1 MAMHTHTLLITTLA
15 MLSGM
20 AIAGEHG
27 DIFSSCGTD
36 AQAQSRELVGAGIMP
51 FNSLEYH
58 LTDEQI
64 AALNE
69 PQKELLLAFE
79 RGVFSGEMAPHVCV
93 HPDTPPKVAE
103 AIEVFLND
111 LWFDFSPNAFYLNT
125 RWSGTATNGTGLSQG
140 DPTTLTYSF
149 IPDGTNIVGEGTS
162 NLHSFM
168 NSQIGAGTWQDR
180 FATALGEWADV
191 SGLTYVYEPN
201 DDGVNLSSGGAAGVL
216 GVRGDVRIGGN
227 FIDGNSGILA
237 YNYFPNGGDMVI
249 DTGDGSFYGN
259 GGNSHIRLRNVVTH
273 EAGHGIGLLHVESD
287 SDRFL
292 MEPFIDISFVGP
304 QMDDIRGAQRG
315 YGDMDENNN
324 SFGTASDLNSL
335 EGGGGAP
342 FVGGNLKT
350 ISLRST
356 DDNSD
361 VDYYAVETGE
371 PVVMTVILTP
381 VGGQYQF
388 TQQGNGGGGA
398 FFDAEAVVDLNFS
411 VYDSSFSLVMN
422 VNATGAGESELQAIE
437 LPAVGDYF
445 IIVDSANTN
454 NIQTYALSLFFATLD
469 VPDCPADFT
478 GDGSLDFFDV
488 SAFLTAFGNQEA
500 AADFVD
506 DGSFDFFDVS
516 AFLTAF
522 GAGCP

>member
-1 MAMHTHTLLITTLA
+1 MAMHTHTLLITTLT

-27 DIFSSCGTD
+27 DTFSSCGSD
-36 AQAQSRELVGAGIMP
+36 VQSQSRVLVGAGIMP

-79 RGVFSGEMAPHVCV
+79 RGVFNGEMAPHVCV

-111 LWFDFSPNAFYLNT
+111 LWFDFSPNSFILST
-125 RWSGTATNGTGLSQG
+125 RWTGTATNGAGLNQG

-149 IPDGTNIVGEGTS
+149 IPDGTNIVGEGSS

-168 NSQIGAGTWQDR
+168 NSQIGAGTWQNR
-180 FATALGEWADV
+180 FATALGEWSDV
-191 SGLTYVYEPN
+191 SGLNYVYEPN
-201 DDGVNLSSGGAAGVL
+201 DDGVNLSGGGAAGVL

-259 GGNSHIRLRNVVTH
+259 GSNSHIRLRNVVTH
-273 EAGHGIGLLHVESD
+273 EAGHGIGLSHVESD
-287 SDRFL
+287 SNRFL

-304 QMDDIRGAQRG
+304 QIDDIRGAQRG

-324 SFGTASDLNSL
+324 SFGAASNYNSL
-335 EGGGGAP
+335 TNGGAP
-342 FVGGNLKT
+342 FVGSDFPNLT
-350 ISLRST
+350 LRST
-356 DDNSD
+356 DDNTD
-361 VDYYAVETGE
+361 TDYFAVTTGE
-371 PVVMTVILTP
+371 PVTMTVILSP
-381 VGGQYQF
+381 SGGSYQY
-388 TQQGNGGGGA
+388 TSQGGGGGGA
-398 FFDAEAVVDLNFS
+398 FF
-411 VYDSSFSLVMN
+411 
-422 VNATGAGESELQAIE
+422 NATSVSDLKMTINDPSTSILQFIDETGDGEGELALIE
-437 LPAVGDYF
+437 LPEPGQYY
-445 IIVDSANTN
+445 IVVSSDNTN
-454 NIQTYALSLFFATLD
+454 NIQTYNLGLIFQTLE
-469 VPDCPADFT
+469 VEDCPADFT
-478 GDGSLDFFDV
+478 GDGNLDFFDV
-488 SAFLTAFGNQEA
+488 SAFLTAFGNEDPS
-500 AADFVD
+500 ADFTGE
-506 DGSFDFFDVS
+506 GSFDFFDVS
-516 AFLTAF
+516 AYLSAF
-522 GAGCP
+522 SAGCP